1 MARCRSYLRGLA
13 ICVTVLLLVSG
24 VVMIG
29 VGFSSIDG
37 STPVAELFDQLSTSD
52 GLLVLQ
58 VFGPLTVVLSVLGI
72 CAATLDLKPLL
83 LVFSAL
89 IFVEFVALMVVS
101 SPLVQVEA
109 QMDSA
114 VDEVFLNVTP
124 LHRAEPYIQTELN
137 KLQATD
143 SCCGLRSFEDWENR
157 LPVSCF
163 CTPPVPPAASDQQ
176 PRSHPGNSSSEG
188 PCVMAGSDQYPPTAK
203 ETDQLWVHSEPCGP
217 ILKSYLSFPIKL
229 RIGIIS
235 AFATI
240 TMVAIALCLVLGL
253 EKYWKKPPV
262 ETTIDDFNR
271 VKYQPKPSQ
280 PDL

>member
-24 VVMIG
+24 VVMMG
-29 VGFSSIDG
+29 VGFASIDG
-37 STPVAELFDQLSTSD
+37 NTPVAELFDQLSSSD

-58 VFGPLTVVLSVLGI
+58 VFGPVTVILSVLGI

-89 IFVEFVALMVVS
+89 IFVEFVALMVVA
-101 SPLVQVEA
+101 SPLVQVQA
-109 QMDSA
+109 QMDGA

-124 LHRAEPYIQTELN
+124 LHRAERYIQSELN
-137 KLQATD
+137 KLQTSN
-143 SCCGLRSFEDWENR
+143 SCCGLRSFEDWENQ
-157 LPVSCF
+157 LPASCF
-163 CTPPVPPAASDQQ
+163 CTPPAPPPASDLQ
-176 PRSHPGNSSSEG
+176 PSSQSGNSSSDG
-188 PCVMAGSDQYPPTAK
+188 PCVMVGSDLYPPTSQL
-203 ETDQLWVHSEPCGP
+203 TDKLWVHSKPCGP

-240 TMVAIALCLVLGL
+240 TMAAIALCLALGL
-253 EKYWKKPPV
+253 EKYWRTPPV
-262 ETTIDDFNR
+262 ETTVDDFNR
-271 VKYQPKPSQ
+271 VKYQPKPS
-280 PDL
+280 LT

>member
-29 VGFSSIDG
+29 VGFSSIEG
-37 STPVAELFDQLSTSD
+37 NTPVAALFDQLSTSD

-58 VFGPLTVVLSVLGI
+58 VFGPLTVVLSVLGV

-89 IFVEFVALMVVS
+89 IFVEFVALMVVA
-101 SPLVQVEA
+101 SPLVQVQA
-109 QMDSA
+109 QMDGT
-114 VDEVFLNVTP
+114 VDEAFLNATP
-124 LHRAEPYIQTELN
+124 LYRTDPAIQRELL
-137 KLQATD
+137 KLQASD
-143 SCCGLRSFEDWENR
+143 SCCGLRSFEDWDKR
-157 LPVSCF
+157 FPDSCF
-163 CTPPVPPAASDQQ
+163 CSPPTPPPASDLQ
-176 PRSHPGNSSSEG
+176 PSSRSGNSSSEG
-188 PCVMAGSDQYPPTAK
+188 ACVQVEGQSSAS
-203 ETDQLWVHSEPCGP
+203 QLKHKPWVHSKPCGP

-240 TMVAIALCLVLGL
+240 AMAAIALCLTLGL

-262 ETTIDDFNR
+262 ETTVDDFNR
-271 VKYQPKPSQ
+271 VKYQPKPS
-280 PDL
+280 LT

>member
-1 MARCRSYLRGLA
+1 MPVMARCRSYLRGLA

-29 VGFSSIDG
+29 VGFASIDG
-37 STPVAELFDQLSTSD
+37 NSPVAELFDQLPSSD

-58 VFGPLTVVLSVLGI
+58 VFGPVTVILSVLGI

-89 IFVEFVALMVVS
+89 IFVEFVALMVVA
-101 SPLVQVEA
+101 SPLVQVQA
-109 QMDSA
+109 QMDGA

-124 LHRAEPYIQTELN
+124 LHRADPFIQSELK
-137 KLQATD
+137 KLQASD
-143 SCCGLRSFEDWENR
+143 FCCGLRNFEDWENQ
-157 LPVSCF
+157 LPSSCF
-163 CTPPVPPAASDQQ
+163 CKPSTSDMPPNS
-176 PRSHPGNSSSEG
+176 GNSTSEG
-188 PCVMAGSDQYPPTAK
+188 SCVMVEGDLYPPTPK
-203 ETDQLWVHSEPCGP
+203 VTDKIWVHSKPCGP

-240 TMVAIALCLVLGL
+240 AMAAIALCLALGL
-253 EKYWKKPPV
+253 EDYWKKPPV
-262 ETTIDDFNR
+262 ETTVDDFNR
-271 VKYQPKPSQ
+271 VKYQPKPT
-280 PDL
+280 LT

>member
-13 ICVTVLLLVSG
+13 ICVTVLLMVSG

-37 STPVAELFDQLSTSD
+37 NTPVAELFNQLSSSD

-58 VFGPLTVVLSVLGI
+58 VFGPITVILSVLGV

-89 IFVEFVALMVVS
+89 IFVEFVALMVVA
-101 SPLVQVEA
+101 SPLVQVQA
-109 QMDSA
+109 QLDGA

-124 LHRAEPYIQTELN
+124 LHRVEQYIQQELN
-137 KLQATD
+137 KLQMSD
-143 SCCGLRSFEDWENR
+143 SCCGLRRFDDWEDQ
-157 LPVSCF
+157 LPDSCL
-163 CTPPVPPAASDQQ
+163 CS
-176 PRSHPGNSSSEG
+176 
-188 PCVMAGSDQYPPTAK
+188 PPTAPPASHLSPSHQSGNWSSDGACVMVDGDLRPPTSRVTEK
-203 ETDQLWVHSEPCGP
+203 WVHSKPCGP

-240 TMVAIALCLVLGL
+240 AITAIVLCLALGL
-253 EKYWKKPPV
+253 EEYWKTPPV
-262 ETTIDDFNR
+262 EATVDDFNR
-271 VKYQPKPSQ
+271 VKYEPKPS
-280 PDL
+280 LT

>member
-13 ICVTVLLLVSG
+13 ICVTVLLMASG

-37 STPVAELFDQLSTSD
+37 NIPVAVLFNQLSSSD

-58 VFGPLTVVLSVLGI
+58 VFGPITVLLSVVGV
-72 CAATLDLKPLL
+72 CAASLDLKPLL

-89 IFVEFVALMVVS
+89 IFVEFVALIVVAA
-101 SPLVQVEA
+101 PLVQVQA

-114 VDEVFLNVTP
+114 VDEVFQNVTP
-124 LHRAEPYIQTELN
+124 LHRAERYIQSQLN
-137 KLQATD
+137 KLQTSD
-143 SCCGLRSFEDWENR
+143 SCCGLRSFEDWENQ

-163 CTPPVPPAASDQQ
+163 CSPAPPSSDLQLSS
-176 PRSHPGNSSSEG
+176 RPGNWSSDRR
-188 PCVMAGSDQYPPTAK
+188 CVMANPPTPQP
-203 ETDQLWVHSEPCGP
+203 TDELWVHSEPCGP
-217 ILKSYLSFPIKL
+217 VLKSYLSFPIKL

-240 TMVAIALCLVLGL
+240 TMAAIALCLALGL
-253 EKYWKKPPV
+253 EEYWKTPPV
-262 ETTIDDFNR
+262 ETTVDDYNR
-271 VKYQPKPSQ
+271 VKYQPKPSHT
-280 PDL
+280 

>member
-29 VGFSSIDG
+29 VGFSSIEG
-37 STPVAELFDQLSTSD
+37 STPVAELFDQLPSSD

-58 VFGPLTVVLSVLGI
+58 VFGPVTVILSVLGI

-89 IFVEFVALMVVS
+89 IFVEFVALMVVA
-101 SPLVQVEA
+101 SPLVQVQA
-109 QMDSA
+109 QMDGA

-124 LHRAEPYIQTELN
+124 LHRTERYIQSELN
-137 KLQATD
+137 KLQTSD
-143 SCCGLRSFEDWENR
+143 SCCGLRSFEDWENQ
-157 LPVSCF
+157 LPASCF
-163 CTPPVPPAASDQQ
+163 CTPPAPPPASDLQ
-176 PRSHPGNSSSEG
+176 PSNSSSEG
-188 PCVMAGSDQYPPTAK
+188 PCVMVGSDLYPPTAQVMGK
-203 ETDQLWVHSEPCGP
+203 LWVHSKPCGP

-240 TMVAIALCLVLGL
+240 TMAAIALCLALGL
-253 EKYWKKPPV
+253 EKYWKTPPV
-262 ETTIDDFNR
+262 ESTVDDFNR
-271 VKYQPKPSQ
+271 VKYQPKPS
-280 PDL
+280 LT